1 MPKPGLTLIAAVA
14 RNGVIGRDNCLPW
27 HLPADLK
34 HFKAKHTAR
43 LDEATTRDV
52 AKMIR
57 NDWLAARAQEHRL
70 EII

>member
-1 MPKPGLTLIAAVA
+1 MIFE
-14 RNGVIGRDNCLPW
+14 I
-27 HLPADLK
+27 
-34 HFKAKHTAR
+34 FQIKAKHTAR

-70 EII
+70 EVI